1 MTTALE
7 IIIDASEEIGYKAAE
22 VPMEAADI
30 QLGLRKLNDMLAE
43 WNGSGI
49 KLGASPVELP
59 ADTVRIPRGAVAAVK
74 LNLAGRLAVPF
85 KQPITPELAA
95 AIRASTQSLL
105 RMLVKPI
112 DVQFPS
118 TMPSGSGNSC
128 DAFDDDTFLGED
140 QKVNF

>member
-1 MTTALE
+1 MTTALS
-7 IIIDASEEIGYKAAE
+7 IITSASEKIGYKAAE

-30 QLGLRKLNDMLAE
+30 QIGLEELNDMLAE
-43 WNGSGI
+43 WNETGI

-85 KQPITPELAA
+85 TRPITPELAA
-95 AIRASTQSLL
+95 AISASTQSLL
-105 RMLVKPI
+105 RMVVKPI

-128 DAFDDDTFLGED
+128 DPFDDDTFLGED